1 MASRFVQKLIK
12 SAVCE
17 AIFKSEK
24 IMLSLLDGYKKC

>member
-17 AIFKSEK
+17 AIFKS
-24 IMLSLLDGYKKC
+24 KKNYAKSA